1 MGNRAYGFKHRF
13 AVECVWFCNG
23 SLGKKTM
30 RTKSNPYSTNSSGQL
45 RGFSLVELITVI
57 AIIAVLIALL
67 LPALSTAKANSE
79 WAASQNNMRQIATLL
94 QGYTVDNRD
103 RVLPSE
109 FDHRPPTPPAPPAI
123 TLPFFAG
130 PMRKS
135 DPTPPPIG
143 TARVGT
149 WADILW
155 STAGMGTFV
164 MPGPAGTDENN
175 PYSYKY
181 DSPDRLV
188 YEAHSGYSKNILR
201 STVGMKKPFSSSS
214 QTDEATPWG
223 TGASNRELDH
233 PGYFAANN
241 FFTAAP
247 WLGTGGA
254 GLPTSGQLPRYY
266 PSSQIRNPS
275 SAVYLV
281 DSRAGEVINP
291 LAAPWQGT
299 PTPVAT
305 GSPIIDL
312 CEVDFR
318 YPGDSCNFLCMDG
331 HVQTEARW
339 DKIQDLQGPYFTSP
353 ADPPTPGT
361 NDPDPRGLKISNLD
375 RSDNPP
381 PAP

>member
-1 MGNRAYGFKHRF
+1 M
-13 AVECVWFCNG
+13 
-23 SLGKKTM
+23 SMQLT
-30 RTKSNPYSTNSSGQL
+30 PYSTKSPHQT
-45 RGFSLVELITVI
+45 RGFTLVELIVVV
-57 AIIAVLIALL
+57 AIIALLVALL
-67 LPALSTAKANSE
+67 LPALSIAKANSE
-79 WAASQNNMRQIATLL
+79 WAASQNNMRQIATLM
-94 QGYTVDNRD
+94 QGYTTDNRD

-109 FDHRPPTPPAPPAI
+109 FDHRLPTSAPA
-123 TLPFFAG
+123 TTFFCG
-130 PMRKS
+130 PMRKP

-143 TARVGT
+143 TLRVGT

-164 MPGPAGTDENN
+164 MPDPAGAAENN
-175 PYSYKY
+175 PYNYKY

-188 YEAHSGYSKNILR
+188 YENHSGFSKNILR

-214 QTDEATPWG
+214 ETDEATPWG
-223 TGASNRELDH
+223 TGASKRELDH

-254 GLPTSGQLPRYY
+254 GLATSGQLPRYY

-291 LAAPWQGT
+291 LAVPWQGT
-299 PTPVAT
+299 PTPVT
-305 GSPIIDL
+305 PGTPIIDL

-318 YPGDSCNFLCMDG
+318 YPGESCNILCMDG
-331 HVQTEARW
+331 HVQTEVRW

-353 ADPPTPGT
+353 ADPPTSGP

-375 RSDNPP
+375 RADNPP
-381 PAP
+381 PGP

>member
-1 MGNRAYGFKHRF
+1 MPMQ
-13 AVECVWFCNG
+13 
-23 SLGKKTM
+23 LT
-30 RTKSNPYSTNSSGQL
+30 PYSTKSPHQT
-45 RGFSLVELITVI
+45 RGFTLVELIVVV
-57 AIIAVLIALL
+57 AIIALLVALL
-67 LPALSTAKANSE
+67 LPALSIAKANSE
-79 WAASQNNMRQIATLL
+79 WAASQNNMRQIATLM
-94 QGYTVDNRD
+94 QGYTTDNRD

-109 FDHRPPTPPAPPAI
+109 FDHRLPTSAPA
-123 TLPFFAG
+123 TTFFCG
-130 PMRKS
+130 PMRKP

-143 TARVGT
+143 TLRVGT

-164 MPGPAGTDENN
+164 MPDPAGAAENN
-175 PYSYKY
+175 PYNYKY

-188 YEAHSGYSKNILR
+188 YENHSGFSKNILR

-214 QTDEATPWG
+214 ETDEATPWG
-223 TGASNRELDH
+223 TGASKRELDH

-254 GLPTSGQLPRYY
+254 GLATSGQLPRYY

-291 LAAPWQGT
+291 LAVPWQGT
-299 PTPVAT
+299 PTPVT
-305 GSPIIDL
+305 PGTPIIDL

>member
-1 MGNRAYGFKHRF
+1 MDLQGIDPRKNIFMPMQF
-13 AVECVWFCNG
+13 TPL
-23 SLGKKTM
+23 S
-30 RTKSNPYSTNSSGQL
+30 TKSPHQT
-45 RGFSLVELITVI
+45 RGFTLVELIVVV
-57 AIIAVLIALL
+57 AIIALLVALL
-67 LPALSTAKANSE
+67 LPALSIAKANSQ
-79 WAASQNNMRQIATLL
+79 WAASQNNMRQIATLM
-94 QGYTVDNRD
+94 QGYATDNRD

-109 FDHRPPTPPAPPAI
+109 FDHRTPTPAPA
-123 TLPFFAG
+123 TPFFKG
-130 PMRKS
+130 PMRSKT
-135 DPTPPPIG
+135 PTTPGGLPTDSPPIG
-143 TARVGT
+143 TLLVGT

-155 STAGMGTFV
+155 TTANMGTFV
-164 MPGPAGTDENN
+164 MPAGAGGGTSG
-175 PYSYKY
+175 SYNY
-181 DSPDRLV
+181 HFDSPDRLV
-188 YEAHSGYSKNILR
+188 YEAHTGFSKNILR

-214 QTDEATPWG
+214 ETDEATPWG
-223 TGASNRELDH
+223 TGASIRELDH

-254 GLPTSGQLPRYY
+254 GVSASGQLPRYY

-291 LAAPWQGT
+291 IAAPWQGT

-331 HVQTEARW
+331 HVQTEVRW

-353 ADPPTPGT
+353 ADPPTPGP

-381 PAP
+381 PGP